1 MENSSV
7 TKLSLPDGQEVDI
20 IVVNKGD
27 VEVTEGACPID
38 VLDDEKAEEI
48 AEEVVD
54 EIEDEVEEA

>member
-1 MENSSV
+1 M
-7 TKLSLPDGQEVDI
+7 PDGQEVDI

>member
-38 VLDDEKAEEI
+38 VLDEKAEEI